1 MKLATITMSLL
12 AAPTYLLDILLDLTT
27 VALLEILL
35 GPPMS
40 LLRCRAPS
48 APEPPRAR
56 RTSSP
61 AAIRGT
67 RRGRLGQTITPTA
80 RFLQETE
87 PGGCSWLIWKPKV
100 RVAREIEHRDWA
112 STETARWN
120 LVEAEWVSR
129 GRQEAEICCRTV
141 TGSATRTVLHP
152 LH

>member
-87 PGGCSWLIWKPKV
+87 PGWLIWKPRCDGGRRRQRHGCELV
-100 RVAREIEHRDWA
+100 RHICELVRHNGGDDLNILALMGAAQLNVAVA
-112 STETARWN
+112 
-120 LVEAEWVSR
+120 
-129 GRQEAEICCRTV
+129 
-141 TGSATRTVLHP
+141 
-152 LH
+152 